1 MWARDERT
9 VLKTSGTDVLS
20 SRKKIRK
27 ALWGGGRG
35 IQLPPLYVRGLNDP
49 RKKPALVIVGKTAC
63 QKET

>member
-35 IQLPPLYVRGLNDP
+35 IQPPPLYVRGFNDP